1 MREPE
6 IAEVAS
12 LPASTPL
19 LQRWAGIKASGEES
33 MSLVTWIQAGQKGG
47 SRFQPLIKV
56 HLTIL
61 QCFEVFSP
69 LLQRHTSFNVLFQNW
84 VILDQPVSIC
94 QLLT

>member
-47 SRFQPLIKV
+47 SRFQPLKV

-61 QCFEVFSP
+61 QCFEVFPPP
-69 LLQRHTSFNVLFQNW
+69 LLQSHTSFNALFQNW